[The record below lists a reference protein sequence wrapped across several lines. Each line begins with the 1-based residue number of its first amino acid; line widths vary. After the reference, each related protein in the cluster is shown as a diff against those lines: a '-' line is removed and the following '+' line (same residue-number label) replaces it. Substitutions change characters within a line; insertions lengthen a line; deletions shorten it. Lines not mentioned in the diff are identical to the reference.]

1 MGNKTVQVEY
11 WARLNHWISNIQA
24 RIFVNVTNFSFLFVV
39 PALYGAIFKFRKMH
53 TISIQGIFS
62 ISLSVLY
69 FTAYSMEN
77 YFGMAACILLI
88 FDRIIATFYI
98 KAFLFG
104 PLPDLSMWQMI
115 MQTNKLQSFYS
126 GISELERQKRRQ
138 SNSLSTKINFLAW
151 TIEVRTFLRLSI
163 YIYRVCFILLMRF
176 HICISWRTKEV
187 SLVPKILKFYYRN
200 IYV

>member
-1 MGNKTVQVEY
+1 MGNNTVQVEY
-11 WARLNHWISNIQA
+11 SAALKYWISNIQA

-53 TISIQGIFS
+53 TISLQGIFS

-69 FTAYSMEN
+69 FTADSMEN

-98 KAFLFG
+98 SLFIWTFAWPFNATNDNANKQVTIFLFRDKWAWETEKETEQ
-104 PLPDLSMWQMI
+104 LPFNKNQLLGVDNWGSHLVAIIYLYLSRVFH
-115 MQTNKLQSFYS
+115 SVD
-126 GISELERQKRRQ
+126 
-138 SNSLSTKINFLAW
+138 
-151 TIEVRTFLRLSI
+151 EV
-163 YIYRVCFILLMRF
+163 
-176 HICISWRTKEV
+176 HICISWRTQEV
-187 SLVPKILKFYYRN
+187 SLVPKILKFYNRN

>member
-1 MGNKTVQVEY
+1 MGNNTVQVEY
-11 WARLNHWISNIQA
+11 WAGLKYWISNIQA

-98 KAFLFG
+98 SLFIWTFAW
-104 PLPDLSMWQMI
+104 PFHA
-115 MQTNKLQSFYS
+115 TNDNAK
-126 GISELERQKRRQ
+126 
-138 SNSLSTKINFLAW
+138 
-151 TIEVRTFLRLSI
+151 
-163 YIYRVCFILLMRF
+163 
-176 HICISWRTKEV
+176 
-187 SLVPKILKFYYRN
+187 KILFRDKWTWETEKETEQLPFN
-200 IYV
+200 KNQLLGVDNWGSHLVAIIYLYLSCVFHSVDEISYL